1 MPGGA
6 ASGGAARTCRGCI
19 PMTEDL
25 AAAAIGDPA
34 GHARYAII
42 RCLHGPRPEHRARR
56 LVVSILAGAGTVA
69 RLPDVELAV
78 HELVANARLHAPGPY
93 ELRIL
98 LGRGSVKIAVMD
110 GGGDHAELGTR
121 GCCVRPAE
129 DSAGGESGRG
139 LQIVTGLF
147 PGSCGVEPTA
157 TCTGMTP
164 AKQVWIEIET
174 SSPGTSRSHAIS
186 VETGDGSHTGIATRL
201 GGRRQVE
208 DRPFSSI
215 QAWTSLS
222 SQRRTRAWRTFG
234 SGKLGR
240 RESWS
245 ARVRDTPS
253 MSATSLIP
261 TSAMALEP

>member
-1 MPGGA
+1 
-6 ASGGAARTCRGCI
+6 
-19 PMTEDL
+19 MTEDL

-34 GHARYAII
+34 GHASYAII

-110 GGGDHAELGTR
+110 GGGDHAELGTGLLR
-121 GCCVRPAE
+121 AASGEP
-129 DSAGGESGRG
+129 AGGESGRG

-157 TCTGMTP
+157 TCTGLTP
-164 AKQVWIEIET
+164 AKQVWIEIE
-174 SSPGTSRSHAIS
+174 
-186 VETGDGSHTGIATRL
+186 
-201 GGRRQVE
+201 
-208 DRPFSSI
+208 RPV
-215 QAWTSLS
+215 Q
-222 SQRRTRAWRTFG
+222 
-234 SGKLGR
+234 
-240 RESWS
+240 
-245 ARVRDTPS
+245 D
-253 MSATSLIP
+253 
-261 TSAMALEP
+261 EP

>member
-19 PMTEDL
+19 PMTGDL

-110 GGGDHAELGTR
+110 GGGDHAELERRLLRAASGE
-121 GCCVRPAE
+121 P
-129 DSAGGESGRG
+129 AGGESGRG

-157 TCTGMTP
+157 TCTGLTP
-164 AKQVWIEIET
+164 AKQVWIEIE
-174 SSPGTSRSHAIS
+174 
-186 VETGDGSHTGIATRL
+186 
-201 GGRRQVE
+201 
-208 DRPFSSI
+208 RPV
-215 QAWTSLS
+215 Q
-222 SQRRTRAWRTFG
+222 
-234 SGKLGR
+234 
-240 RESWS
+240 
-245 ARVRDTPS
+245 D
-253 MSATSLIP
+253 
-261 TSAMALEP
+261 EP

>member
-34 GHARYAII
+34 GHASYAII

-56 LVVSILAGAGTVA
+56 LVVNILAGAGTVA

-110 GGGDHAELGTR
+110 GGGDHAELGTQAAACGQRRTGRR
-121 GCCVRPAE
+121 GI
-129 DSAGGESGRG
+129 G
-139 LQIVTGLF
+139 
-147 PGSCGVEPTA
+147 
-157 TCTGMTP
+157 
-164 AKQVWIEIET
+164 
-174 SSPGTSRSHAIS
+174 PGTSDRDRS
-186 VETGDGSHTGIATRL
+186 L
-201 GGRRQVE
+201 PWFMRR
-208 DRPFSSI
+208 
-215 QAWTSLS
+215 
-222 SQRRTRAWRTFG
+222 
-234 SGKLGR
+234 
-240 RESWS
+240 
-245 ARVRDTPS
+245 
-253 MSATSLIP
+253 
-261 TSAMALEP
+261 

>member
-1 MPGGA
+1 
-6 ASGGAARTCRGCI
+6 
-19 PMTEDL
+19 MTGDL
-25 AAAAIGDPA
+25 AAVALGDLA

-56 LVVSILAGAGTVA
+56 LVVNILADGGTVA

-110 GGGDHAELGTR
+110 GGGDHAELESRLLRAASGE
-121 GCCVRPAE
+121 PA
-129 DSAGGESGRG
+129 DGESGRG

-164 AKQVWIEIET
+164 AKQVWIEIEC
-174 SSPGTSRSHAIS
+174 P
-186 VETGDGSHTGIATRL
+186 V
-201 GGRRQVE
+201 QN
-208 DRPFSSI
+208 
-215 QAWTSLS
+215 
-222 SQRRTRAWRTFG
+222 
-234 SGKLGR
+234 
-240 RESWS
+240 
-245 ARVRDTPS
+245 
-253 MSATSLIP
+253 
-261 TSAMALEP
+261 EP